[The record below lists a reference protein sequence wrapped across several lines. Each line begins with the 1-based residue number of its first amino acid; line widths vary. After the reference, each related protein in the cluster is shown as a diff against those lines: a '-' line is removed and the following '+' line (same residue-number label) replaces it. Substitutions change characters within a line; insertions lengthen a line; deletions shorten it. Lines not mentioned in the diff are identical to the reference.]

1 MKMATFEEWNQGL
14 LDFYFNPLNKGINIR
29 FEVDKEFLDEEFYD
43 LGGSAGFLKAVRIG
57 PAHLN
62 NNNYRGLARKFLE
75 LVKPWEDTRGNQANM
90 LSPPKFMPY
99 LILFCYAWSIG
110 GDESPQSY
118 FVRLTQLYPNHG
130 LKFLTECHLYK
141 NEDQENGVFHDLPN
155 WANLPHPDGMGGRYG
170 FFFPKCLGNSGV
182 GWPQGQVILSSSRKQ
197 RLGYLFQ
204 MIGINSEAA
213 EDISRQELIG
223 RLRQNEHE
231 ARVAFGNKI
240 LELIYEN
247 NDELINYILG
257 KIKDWDGSIP
267 FTRGNNIKK
276 RMANCRPL
284 LLVKL
289 NGNPKLTLTVENEL
303 EKYPSGEIS
312 FSINNFIYSCPVR
325 RTGSN
330 RPNFKQQAEKTDLD
344 FANSIFEELNCE
356 GSWKNGAE
364 ELPVRLAYRKKD
376 FVILQVD
383 NSQHLIETNKL
394 PHIGAVYFI
403 LNCKNKEILEAWN
416 ILVTDARI
424 RQHSLLQDYTKR
436 FRQLSEVSNCQI
448 WCITKIQ
455 EVSPDLLQ
463 PPIFIGQ
470 QQSDPIFVKLV
481 GGYRISSIQNKTT
494 YFSWGPPQAH
504 VCIVFNKQIIE
515 AENATIA
522 ECKSLESVPS
532 QGDLLK
538 TETKIYSVIPNAGE
552 KFISLKILE
561 ENGGKILQELPV
573 FFNWKDDVKPLSEGS
588 FIIGKLGES
597 TIGEGL
603 AGVRLSVDNNI
614 GSSDIGQIERF
625 TERIA
630 RFKPTSQQV
639 QNYNLPGAFLTWLA
653 DKGGRVPYGV
663 VRDFLASQIITRS
676 FGNASPSP
684 SSELKALR
692 QLGHIEIETDNY
704 GRFNYVRPLPPSIYA
719 LPTKSRDN
727 LFRAALTG
735 CYTKHQFNG
744 LKSNATRLGLSWD
757 SIKQVGGGDYDKIFY
772 FVPFLEIIKYNED
785 QLSLIEDLAN
795 SLNIKWIKTPPAF
808 SIFEWAG
815 SLSDWENS
823 LHWNEDA
830 TDVGDAKYDTTLFDF
845 SKNVD
850 EIWRADPQ
858 LRWFG
863 SNSVGQISLL
873 RWPDPQTNI
882 HHRHQIKKRK
892 NGTTSYA
899 FVRQR
904 EWGWW
909 FSIISQNNQQG
920 FAYFPNNGRV
930 ILPEGADLPHLLSR
944 ILTLCS
950 GLAPSYIPALDFSP
964 DEKVFLGQV
973 YSNNVKLFV
982 QYTDVPF
989 NIAKSVFAKVNC
1001 GPNRF

>member
-1 MKMATFEEWNQGL
+1 MATFEEWNQGL
-14 LDFYFNPLNKGINIR
+14 LDFYFNPRNKGTNIR

-57 PAHLN
+57 PAHLKDFDYPN
-62 NNNYRGLARKFLE
+62 LASKFLGLVQPWGDARK
-75 LVKPWEDTRGNQANM
+75 KKIDR
-90 LSPPKFMPY
+90 LSPPTFMPY
-99 LILFCYAWSIG
+99 LILFCYAWNIG
-110 GDESPQSY
+110 DTKYSPQNY
-118 FVRLTQLYPNHG
+118 FERLNELYPNHG
-130 LKFLTECHLYK
+130 LKSLTKLHLYK
-141 NEDQENGVFHDLPN
+141 KYGIFNRVSY
-155 WANLPHPDGMGGRYG
+155 WANSPQPDGMGGRNG

-204 MIGINSEAA
+204 MIGINSGATE
-213 EDISRQELIG
+213 EISRQELIG

-231 ARVAFGNKI
+231 ANVAFGNKI

-247 NDELINYILG
+247 NDEVINYILG

-267 FTRGNNIKK
+267 VTGNNIKK

-289 NGNPKLTLTVENEL
+289 NGIQKLTLTVEDGD
-303 EKYPSGEIS
+303 EKYPNGEIS
-312 FSINNFIYSCPVR
+312 FSINNYTYSCPISR
-325 RTGSN
+325 NGPN
-330 RPNFKQQAEKTDLD
+330 RHNFKQQAEKTDLD
-344 FANSIFEELNCE
+344 FASSIFEGLNCE

-394 PHIGAVYFI
+394 PHIGSVYFI

-424 RQHSLLQDYTKR
+424 RQNSLLQDYTYR

-455 EVSPDLLQ
+455 EVPPDLLQ

-481 GGYRISSIQNKTT
+481 GGYRIRSIQNKTT

-522 ECKSLESVPS
+522 ECKFLESVPS

-603 AGVRLSVDNNI
+603 AGVRLSDV
-614 GSSDIGQIERF
+614 SDIGFCDVGQIERF
-625 TERIA
+625 TERIS
-630 RFKPTSQQV
+630 RCGSTSQQV

-653 DKGGRVPYGV
+653 DRGGRVPYGV
-663 VRDFLASQIITRS
+663 VRDFLASQIITCS

-719 LPTKSRDN
+719 LPTKSSDN
-727 LFRAALTG
+727 LLRAALTG
-735 CYTKHQFNG
+735 CYTKHQFNE
-744 LKSNATRLGLSWD
+744 LKLNATRFGLSWD
-757 SIKQVGGGDYDKIFY
+757 SIKQFGGGDYDKMHY
-772 FVPFLEIIKYNED
+772 FVPFLEMIKYNED

-795 SLNIKWIKTPPAF
+795 LLNIKWIKNPPAF
-808 SIFEWAG
+808 SICKWAG

-830 TDVGDAKYDTTLFDF
+830 TEVGDAKYDTTLFDF
-845 SKNVD
+845 SQNVD

-882 HHRHQIKKRK
+882 HHRHQIKERK

-950 GLAPSYIPALDFSP
+950 GLAPSYIPAFDFSP
-964 DEKVFLGQV
+964 DEKGFLDQV
-973 YSNNVKLFV
+973 YSNYVKSFV
-982 QYTDVPF
+982 QYADIPF
-989 NIAKSVFAKVNC
+989 DIAKSVFAKVDC
-1001 GPNRF
+1001 APNRFKE